1 MIVAIRQFFTSYLVD
16 AQPEGQQEEGR
27 IQLAAAAL
35 LFEMMRMDDE
45 IKEEEIDKMHE
56 IIRREFNLS
65 AESASELILL
75 AEQELSDATDY
86 YQFTSLINKSY
97 SMEQK
102 IRLVECLWHV
112 ALSDD
117 MLCKYEE
124 HMVRKI
130 SELLYVPHRS
140 FIAAKH
146 RALGENN
153 LSS

>member
-1 MIVAIRQFFTSYLVD
+1 MIIAIKQFFSSYLVVD
-16 AQPEGQQEEGR
+16 QAEDQQETGR
-27 IQLAAAAL
+27 LQLAAAAL

-45 IKEEEIDKMHE
+45 IKEEEVDKIHE
-56 IIRREFNLS
+56 IIRKEFNLS
-65 AESASELILL
+65 PESANELIVL

-117 MLCKYEE
+117 ILCKYEE

-146 RALGENN
+146 RALSEI
-153 LSS
+153 

>member
-1 MIVAIRQFFTSYLVD
+1 MIVAIKQFFSSYLVVD
-16 AQPEGQQEEGR
+16 QAEDQQETDR

-45 IKEEEIDKMHE
+45 IKEEEIDKLHE
-56 IIRREFNLS
+56 IIRKEFKLS
-65 AESASELILL
+65 AESASELIFLS
-75 AEQELSDATDY
+75 EQELSEATDY
-86 YQFTSLINKSY
+86 YQFTSLINQSY

-124 HMVRKI
+124 HMVRKV
-130 SELLYVPHRS
+130 SELLYVPHSS

-146 RALGENN
+146 RVLNEY
-153 LSS
+153 